1 VAVRRSNMR
10 YTGIALVMIAALFW
24 GISGGIS
31 AFLMNQGHS
40 PLVIA
45 FYRGF
50 ISIPLFFVWALF
62 YMKGTIRPS
71 GRSLLWSFLA
81 GFGVVGN
88 FTFYMLSIE
97 ASSLPIAIT
106 LMYTA
111 PVFVLLI
118 SLVVGI
124 ERSNVFKWASVAL
137 VVLGIA
143 LLTGA
148 YDMDSSPTNLLG
160 VSAGLLS
167 GLSYTLFIFSFRNA
181 SRQMHTSIVLMFAF
195 LAFSLIM
202 FILMDAN
209 EAFEVLSSRV
219 VGWFL
224 LLGILGSGLSF
235 TIYLFG
241 LRRTVPST
249 AAVVA
254 MVEPITAS
262 LIGLTVFGDRLSL
275 IQFTGMAM
283 ILLTITHYSFKQAS

>member
-1 VAVRRSNMR
+1 MR
-10 YTGIALVMIAALFW
+10 YTGIALVMTAALFW

-50 ISIPLFFVWALF
+50 ISIPLFFVWAMF
-62 YMKGTIRPS
+62 HMRASKGLS
-71 GRSLLWSFLA
+71 ARSLFWSFLA
-81 GFGVVGN
+81 GLGVVGN

-111 PVFVLLI
+111 PIFVLLI
-118 SLVVGI
+118 SLLVGI
-124 ERSNVFKWASVAL
+124 EHSNMFKWASVGL

-160 VSAGLLS
+160 VSTGLLS

-181 SRQMHTSIVLMFAF
+181 SKRMHTSIVLMFAF
-195 LAFSLIM
+195 LAFSLTM
-202 FILMDAN
+202 FILMDTN
-209 EAFEVLSSRV
+209 EAFGVLSSHV
-219 VGWFL
+219 VGWFI

-235 TIYLFG
+235 TMYLFG

-254 MVEPITAS
+254 MVEPITAA
-262 LIGLTVFGDRLSL
+262 LIGLIVFGDRLSF
-275 IQFTGMAM
+275 IQFAGMAM
-283 ILLTITHYSFKQAS
+283 ILITITNFSFK